1 MSQDLYR
8 ITGIEKRKFRLTGH
22 RFICWVVLLF
32 ITENVFSEELL
43 MKINSEKSI
52 QEIADN
58 IELHAGTYNL
68 SIIGSVKFNDFSKGL
83 EDEDT
88 VSSATIEV
96 IAPHWVKKVDAI
108 NEAALF
114 IFPLRIFILQ
124 NQDQSVLSFFNLREL
139 LKSNSFDNE
148 KLLDEVD
155 NINNKFTYFL
165 KTLLR

>member
-1 MSQDLYR
+1 
-8 ITGIEKRKFRLTGH
+8 
-22 RFICWVVLLF
+22 
-32 ITENVFSEELL
+32 

-88 VSSATIEV
+88 VSSATIEG
-96 IAPHWVKKVDAI
+96 IAPHWVKKVGAI

-139 LKSNSFDNE
+139 LKSNSFDNA
-148 KLLDEVD
+148 KLLEEVD

>member
-1 MSQDLYR
+1 
-8 ITGIEKRKFRLTGH
+8 
-22 RFICWVVLLF
+22 
-32 ITENVFSEELL
+32 

-83 EDEDT
+83 EDEDI

-96 IAPHWVKKVDAI
+96 IAPHWVKKVSAI

-148 KLLDEVD
+148 KLLEEVD

>member
-1 MSQDLYR
+1 MSQGIYR
-8 ITGIEKRKFRLTGH
+8 ITGSEKRTFRLTSH
-22 RFICWVVLLF
+22 RFICWIVLLF
-32 ITENVFSEELL
+32 ITENIFAEELL
-43 MKINSEKSI
+43 TKIKTEKSI

-68 SIIGSVKFNDFSKGL
+68 SIFGSVKFNDFSKGL
-83 EDEDT
+83 KDEDT

-96 IAPHWVKKVDAI
+96 IAPHWVKKVSAI
-108 NEAALF
+108 NETALF

-124 NQDQSVLSFFNLREL
+124 NKDQSVLSFFNLREL
-139 LKSNSFDNE
+139 LKSNSFENE